1 MKMEVLENGS
11 ADCPLIRIS
20 GDEPGVCL
28 RLKRVFERL
37 AQGGCGEYSLAE
49 VEGVEPVRGCRLVAR
64 AGERDRGIIRQAG
77 DGYEWVLTPGTW
89 DNVAGLIEP
98 FCSPGAA
105 GYQWLHQAGDVRVL
119 LSPTGDW

>member
-1 MKMEVLENGS
+1 MEVLENGS
-11 ADCPLIRIS
+11 VDCPLIRIS
-20 GDEPGVCL
+20 GDGPGVCL

-37 AQGGCGEYSLAE
+37 AQGDSGEYSLAE
-49 VEGVEPVRGCRLVAR
+49 VEDIEPVGGCRLVAR
-64 AGERDRGIIRQAG
+64 AGERDRGVIRQAG
-77 DGYEWVLTPGTW
+77 NGYEWVLTPGTW

-105 GYQWLHQAGDVRVL
+105 GYQWLHQSGDVRVL